1 MYKVRAYI
9 DNNGKRELIFWNC
22 SYISISKEKVH
33 LIIIYNTGR
42 FSGTGERIFTNKED
56 GKYKEILPATPVDPL
71 EVRELKTLWID
82 DKLAYANGELC
93 IPYRV

>member
-1 MYKVRAYI
+1 MYKVRADI

-33 LIIIYNTGR
+33 LIIIYNLGR
-42 FSGTGERIFTNKED
+42 YSGTGERIFTIGED

-71 EVRELKTLWID
+71 EVRELTTLWID
-82 DKLAYANGELC
+82 EKLVYANKEWC
-93 IPYRV
+93 IPYRT